1 MPAYCYRICRQAL
14 PMPRTFPLKGQI
26 TATAHS
32 QRARQDQT
40 PLKWLVVLA
49 PLIAMVMANQAIATP
64 MMRVLSRE
72 RLDRPH
78 LWRVV
83 IAAEQPR
90 SMESATASAPA
101 RPLGTFTFRVNCETG
116 WLRDVT
122 GGNPRPPKPLEQQ
135 RGYPTGV
142 PQEAFIA
149 ACGENALTGHGH

>member
-1 MPAYCYRICRQAL
+1 
-14 PMPRTFPLKGQI
+14 MPRTFPLKAQT
-26 TATAHS
+26 TATAYS
-32 QRARQDQT
+32 PRARQDQA
-40 PLKWLVVLA
+40 PLKWLIVLA

-64 MMRVLSRE
+64 MLRILSRE

-90 SMESATASAPA
+90 SMESATASAPS

-122 GGNPRPPKPLEQQ
+122 GGNPRQPKPLAQL

-142 PQEAFIA
+142 PQAAFA
-149 ACGENALTGHGH
+149 SACGETALPGHDH